1 MMNDEHAELSPALVW
16 RGIEEFNRGA
26 YFEQHET
33 LEIAWRRE
41 PGPVRDLYQ
50 GILQIGVACY
60 QIERG
65 NFPGA
70 LKMLER
76 GLRRLRPF
84 APERLGID
92 LARLIADAERLR
104 DEVTRLGA
112 ERWAELDRGLFPKIV
127 MRET

>member
-16 RGIEEFNRGA
+16 RGIEEFNRGE